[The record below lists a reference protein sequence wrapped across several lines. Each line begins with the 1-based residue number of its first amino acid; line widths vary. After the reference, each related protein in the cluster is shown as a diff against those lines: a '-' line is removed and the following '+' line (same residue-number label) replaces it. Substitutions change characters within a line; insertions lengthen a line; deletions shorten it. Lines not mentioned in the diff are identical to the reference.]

1 MAGAPLARQSA
12 VASLFCMHGVL
23 KTAVGPLQEL
33 STEAPN
39 ISEDAVQLMKFHGS
53 YMQVRFGSC
62 SQGALSFEWLT
73 AARWLQGAYGTGA
86 AVLCAAAPV
95 ALLLCA
101 KLLTTPQLSPPAPG
115 FGWAAQVRTAF
126 SATCQLLLALALVT
140 AGQPRGAHVWRG
152 QVVPVYDAHAAARG
166 LRHQPAVPGD
176 GRAGGP
182 GEASI
187 TVYLDAA
194 RTETCCQLYLVMD
207 ELADL
212 VSLSLLLCLPCTARI
227 LACRCRSR
235 CLSPPLQLRCGML
248 LLHCM
253 LPPPLLLL
261 LPCMLPPP
269 PPLHLLL
276 SAQLL
281 CRALLLSAET
291 PCVLLSSLPC
301 STATARCA

>member
-1 MAGAPLARQSA
+1 MGGTGIARYYACRWPTRAP
-12 VASLFCMHGVL
+12 
-23 KTAVGPLQEL
+23 PLLGNPPVQEL

-53 YMQVRFGSC
+53 YMQVRPPNVLNTRFD
-62 SQGALSFEWLT
+62 WLT
-73 AARWLQGAYGTGA
+73 MRRARGGASRTA
-86 AVLCAAAPV
+86 RQV
-95 ALLLCA
+95 ALLC
-101 KLLTTPQLSPPAPG
+101 PPARCRACCTPG
-115 FGWAAQVRTAF
+115 SPLCTP
-126 SATCQLLLALALVT
+126 THC